1 MRFTEIIA
9 LFLMECSVF
18 LLLLQPKR
26 NRLFV
31 IGTRKKS
38 FDKVINNGNEEQ

>member
-18 LLLLQPKR
+18 LLLLQPE
-26 NRLFV
+26 
-31 IGTRKKS
+31 KKS
-38 FDKVINNGNEEQ
+38 TIRNGNEKEIIR

>member
-18 LLLLQPKR
+18 LLLLQPEKKSTIR
-26 NRLFV
+26 NR
-31 IGTRKKS
+31 
-38 FDKVINNGNEEQ
+38 NEKEIIR

>member
-18 LLLLQPKR
+18 LLLLQPEKKSTIR
-26 NRLFV
+26 

>member
-18 LLLLQPKR
+18 FITFAARKGIDYS
-26 NRLFV
+26 V

-38 FDKVINNGNEEQ
+38 FDKENQQWK